1 MLTSSYYYHY
11 YVFIIFEIM
20 LLLFSINMVQAV
32 KIVQLV
38 KD

>member
-1 MLTSSYYYHY
+1 MLISSYYYHY

-20 LLLFSINMVQAV
+20 LLLFSINMVHGF
-32 KIVQLV
+32 KNVQLV

>member
-20 LLLFSINMVQAV
+20 LLLFSINMVQAI
-32 KIVQLV
+32 KNVQLV

>member
-1 MLTSSYYYHY
+1 MLISSYYYHY

>member
-20 LLLFSINMVQAV
+20 LLLFSINMVQAI
-32 KIVQLV
+32 KNVQLV
-38 KD
+38 ED